1 MADLKKKLIHSA
13 EEIDTHLSDTT
24 IHVTADDK
32 EKLDILANYDDT
44 EILKKIA
51 ALEARITAL
60 EGTSAEGG
68 TL

>member
-32 EKLDILANYDDT
+32 EKLNGLVNYDDT

-60 EGTSAEGG
+60 EGASAEGG
-68 TL
+68 TT